1 MLYINNFT
9 FSENFRSL
17 KPSLNNNSSEKTKT
31 NLERTSSLIYFLA
44 VDKLQ
49 KSIEQS
55 IVEIRNPKVKKEFLN
70 YVTDLTV
77 LESSDDIEY
86 QVTDLGEIRKDTNKM
101 AIKANKNFL
110 STQVSRAAEIKSSA
124 PYPKRP
130 PFPLLNLGVGKSGEG
145 VTKHDNWKKNFF
157 EYINFRE
164 CRNDTFPLIVFLLR
178 NTPLQDDNDTEI
190 IIREGL
196 ERQFTDELV
205 DLLIQNAKFNSFT
218 KEDLT
223 EEMWM
228 LRDLPKDLF
237 KEEASEPIQ
246 SHNDEMLPTC
256 IIDSSV
262 PRNRIIYGAP
272 GTGKSFYLQEE
283 TEKYFIDEKSWER
296 VTFHSNYT
304 YGQFVGS
311 FKPTPLY
318 KATEAKIYHSDQL
331 TESVNQ
337 LEPVIDY
344 GFIPGPF
351 LKILVKSLKN
361 PTDCFVLLIEE
372 INRADAAGVFGD
384 IFQLLDRNE
393 QGESEY
399 SITFNSDVML
409 YLKSQGLDKEKVK
422 IPSNF
427 FIWATMNSADQSV
440 APMDTAF
447 KRRWSF
453 EYLPL
458 NKNADK
464 ATGEVYLPFL
474 KGRPLSWNKLRI
486 AINNQLK
493 DSVPED
499 KLIGPFFLK
508 TYELN
513 DSEVFK
519 NKLLLYLRDDVLR
532 HNPNK
537 LFIKRLFS
545 EIIED
550 FESGKEIF
558 NFSLEELTEDEP
570 LSEELTNEEVRSD

>member
-1 MLYINNFT
+1 MYINEVT
-9 FSENFRSL
+9 FSENFRLL
-17 KPSLNNNSSEKTKT
+17 KPWTNNSANEKTKM
-31 NLERTSSLIYFLA
+31 NLERTSSLTYFLS
-44 VDKLQ
+44 VDRLQ
-49 KSIEQS
+49 KSTGQS

-77 LESSDDIEY
+77 LENTGDIEY
-86 QVTDLGEIRKDTNKM
+86 QVTDLGEIRKDNNKM
-101 AIKANKNFL
+101 SIKANKNFL
-110 STQVSRAAEIKSSA
+110 STQVSRAAETKSSA

-178 NTPLQDDNDTEI
+178 NTTLRHDNDTKT

-196 ERQFTDELV
+196 ERQFTNELV
-205 DLLIQNAKFNSFT
+205 DLLIQNAQFNNFT
-218 KEDLT
+218 KEDLS

-228 LRDLPKDLF
+228 LSDLPEDLF
-237 KEEASEPIQ
+237 KEEDSESIQ
-246 SHNDEMLPTC
+246 SHNDDEMLPTC

-283 TEKYFIDEKSWER
+283 TEKYFTDETSWER

-318 KATEAKIYHSDQL
+318 KATEAKIYHSDQV
-331 TESVNQ
+331 TESANQ

-351 LKILVKSLKN
+351 LKILVRAFKN

-399 SITFNSDVML
+399 SITFNSDIMV
-409 YLKSQGLDKEKVK
+409 YLKSQGLVKEKIK
-422 IPSNF
+422 LPSNF

-464 ATGEVYLPFL
+464 ATGDVYLPFL
-474 KGRPLSWNKLRI
+474 KGRSVSWNKLRI

-513 DSEVFK
+513 DSNVFK

-537 LFIKRLFS
+537 LFIKKLFS
-545 EIIED
+545 EIVED
-550 FESGKEIF
+550 FENGNEIF
-558 NFSLEELTEDEP
+558 IFSLEELTEEEP
-570 LSEELTNEEVRSD
+570 LSEALTNEEVRSD